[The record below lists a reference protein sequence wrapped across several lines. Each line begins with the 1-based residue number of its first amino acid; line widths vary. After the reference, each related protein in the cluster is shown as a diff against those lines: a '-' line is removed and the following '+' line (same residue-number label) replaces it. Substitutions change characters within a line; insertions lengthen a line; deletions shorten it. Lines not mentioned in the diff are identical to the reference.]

1 MPAVDVPSSD
11 TAANVG
17 VVLSNGAATGPSG
30 LVLDRPFRAIEAR
43 PRQRK
48 RQVFCGRFPCGRP
61 SLAINN
67 GKKRM
72 SECA

>member
-30 LVLDRPFRAIEAR
+30 LSLDRPLRAIEAR
-43 PRQRK
+43 QANENARHS
-48 RQVFCGRFPCGRP
+48 VDAFPAGRP
-61 SLAINN
+61 SVAINN
-67 GKKRM
+67 GKR
-72 SECA
+72 E